1 MRKQILLV
9 AAQSI
14 LCSTVFGERT
24 NVGLSTEEL
33 GGDSIVYF
41 NEEPIVVEIDKN
53 SIDKKA
59 LEHLANTR
67 NVVLTDLPETL
78 EFIDANEYAKIKAKS
93 DMLLE
98 YINEYEFDDFEG
110 SSEGGLDEEEEEDL
124 IYDFNVQAKDTDKF
138 NKNVYEAVIE
148 KDIVDVYD
156 NNLTSSTT
164 IESSTTID
172 AYKTFHSYVAS
183 STPYSNVSISDE
195 DYDNAGTYLT
205 PTTVALAVMLTI
217 LLFIQTY

>member
-24 NVGLSTEEL
+24 NAGLSTEEL
-33 GGDSIVYF
+33 GGDSILYF

-78 EFIDANEYAKIKAKS
+78 EFIDVNEYAKIKAKS

-156 NNLTSSTT
+156 NNLTNSTT

-195 DYDNAGTYLT
+195 DYDNAGAYLT